1 MESIYLL
8 FLFVLALLAI
18 LDLMVGV
25 SNDAVNFLN
34 SAIGSR
40 AGSRR
45 IIMAISAAGIFIGA
59 SFSNGM
65 MEVART
71 GIFNPQHFYFTEVM
85 VIFIAVMITDV
96 VLLDVFNS
104 MGLPTSTTVSIVFD
118 LLGASVA
125 MALIKSYSNPGFPVS
140 EYINS
145 ANILAIVSAILLSVV
160 ISFIF
165 GYVIQ
170 YITRLIFSFNFEQ
183 KIKRYGA
190 LWGSLAI
197 TCISYFLVLKGLKGT
212 SFMSAEIME
221 MIENNTGNVLLISI
235 AFWFIILQLINS
247 FTRIDILNIVVLTG
261 TFSLAM
267 AFAGNDLVNFI
278 GVPLAGLESVKLLM
292 NTPGATPDTLL
303 MDGLTASISTN
314 SIFLI
319 LAGAIMVITLY
330 TSKKAKLVSHT
341 ELDLSRQSEGDE
353 RWGSS
358 LVARVIVRRALSIS
372 TTINKWIPTP
382 AKKTIDKQF
391 DTAAFNEKQR
401 RMGAEAPLFD
411 KLRATVNL
419 AVASMLIAAGT
430 SLKLPLSTTYV
441 TFMVA
446 MSTSLADRAWGRES
460 AVYRITGVI
469 SVIGGWFVTALAAFT
484 ISFVIASII
493 YFGGVT
499 AIVILLS
506 LSLLMLYRTFRR
518 ANKKLAQMETTK
530 ADKAAADSSL
540 KAGSSII
547 DIYKA
552 EITDLVSNVVKLFG
566 QSAENFIGEDRKSLR
581 DSVSQIDEL
590 SLKVKKLK
598 NNIYPTVKKLQDD
611 DIESG
616 MYYIQ
621 VVDYLREIVVSL
633 SFIARPMYEHLDNNH
648 KPFAPEQSDEI
659 NSLILKLNNLTALAL
674 DIVHNNRFELIDD
687 SSDLKNEILLSLQQ
701 SRKQQL
707 KRIKKENASTKV
719 SLLYLNILHEA
730 QSLILNI
737 HNLAKAHRDMMTP
750 AED

>member
-1 MESIYLL
+1 MESVYFL
-8 FLFVLALLAI
+8 FLMVLALLAI

-40 AGSRR
+40 AGTRR
-45 IIMAISAAGIFIGA
+45 LIMAIAAAGIFIGA

-71 GIFNPQHFYFTEVM
+71 GIFNPQHFLFSEVM

-125 MALIKSYSNPGFPVS
+125 VAMLKSFSNPDFPIS

-145 ANILAIVSAILLSVV
+145 ANILAIISAILLSVV
-160 ISFIF
+160 ISFFF

-170 YITRLIFSFNFEQ
+170 YITRLIFSFDFQ
-183 KIKRYGA
+183 KKIKRYGPI
-190 LWGSLAI
+190 WGSIAI
-197 TCISYFLVLKGLKGT
+197 TCISYFLVLKGIKGT
-212 SFMSAEIME
+212 SFMSPE
-221 MIENNTGNVLLISI
+221 MSAMIDNNTFNLLIASVLC
-235 AFWFIILQLINS
+235 WYVILQLITL
-247 FTRIDILNIVVLTG
+247 FTRIDILNIVVLAG

-278 GVPLAGLESVKLLM
+278 GVPLAGLESVKLLI
-292 NTPGATPDTLL
+292 NTPGATPDTLM
-303 MDGLTASISTN
+303 MDGLTSSIDTS

-330 TSKKAKLVSHT
+330 TSKKAKLVSKT
-341 ELDLSRQSEGDE
+341 ELDLSRQNEGDE

-358 LVARVIVRRALSIS
+358 LVARIIVRRALAIS
-372 TTINKWIPTP
+372 AAINRWIPAP
-382 AKKTIDKQF
+382 AQNLIKRQF
-391 DTAAFNEKQR
+391 DIAVFNEKQR
-401 RMGAEAPLFD
+401 QMGDQAPLFD

-484 ISFVIASII
+484 ISFIIAIVI
-493 YFGGVT
+493 YYGGVT
-499 AIVILLS
+499 AISILMA
-506 LSLLMLYRTFRR
+506 LSLLMLFRTFRR
-518 ANKKLAQMETTK
+518 ASKKLSQIESETSEAVHESEMTGK
-530 ADKAAADSSL
+530 EIVGKYRSDL
-540 KAGSSII
+540 CISIAEI
-547 DIYKA
+547 NDIYNQA
-552 EITDLVSNVVKLFG
+552 ITAFE
-566 QSAENFIGEDRKSLR
+566 AEDRKTLR
-581 DSVSQIDEL
+581 EVIGKVDEL
-590 SLKVKKLK
+590 KAKAKKLK
-598 NNIYPTVKKLQDD
+598 SNIYPTVKKMQDD
-611 DIESG
+611 FIDSG
-616 MYYIQ
+616 IYYIQ
-621 VVDYLREIVVSL
+621 VVDYLKEIANGL
-633 SFIARPMYEHLDNNH
+633 SFIANPMHDHIDNGH
-648 KPFAPEQSDEI
+648 KVFTPEQSAEI
-659 NSLILKLNNLTALAL
+659 SDISTKLQQLGTLATDIVKNNNFAKIEQSSILKNQ
-674 DIVHNNRFELIDD
+674 
-687 SSDLKNEILLSLQQ
+687 LLQQLQQ
-701 SRKQQL
+701 SRKLQL
-707 KRIKKENASTKV
+707 KRIKNENAGTKV
-719 SLLYLNILHEA
+719 SLLYLNILHET
-730 QSLILNI
+730 QNLIL
-737 HNLAKAHRDMMTP
+737 HLHSMVKAHKHMMSSSK
-750 AED
+750 